1 MQNPNDRRR
10 RRVTTRAFAVLALAL
25 SIGLAA
31 CSDSE
36 PEPEPVTE
44 PVTSVPASASP
55 LPMTIDGIP
64 LVGVTA
70 GADAERFIGRLHG
83 EDVAPLNS
91 YVGQYE
97 GGGVAATLYLSQFP
111 DSETADSLT
120 NLMRDGIA
128 SGNPVF
134 AHHTSFVIDDLVVH
148 SVLGQGQTHFFF
160 ASGPDVTWLGIDSGV
175 ARAGLADLL
184 GVPTDALPESFIA
197 EGGR

>member
-1 MQNPNDRRR
+1 VRNPNDRSQH
-10 RRVTTRAFAVLALAL
+10 RVTTRASAVLALAL

-31 CSDSE
+31 CSD
-36 PEPEPVTE
+36 PEPVPE
-44 PVTSVPASASP
+44 PVPEPLTSAPASASP

-91 YVGQYE
+91 YVGQYQ
-97 GGGVAATLYLSQFP
+97 GGGAAATLYLSQFP
-111 DSETADSLT
+111 DSATADSLT
-120 NLMRDGIA
+120 TLMSDGIGTG
-128 SGNPVF
+128 SQVF
-134 AHHTSFVIDDLVVH
+134 AHHTSFVIDDVVVH

-160 ASGPDVTWLGIDSGV
+160 ASGPDVTWLGIDSGQ

-184 GVPTDALPESFIA
+184 GVPTDALPESYIA
-197 EGGR
+197 EGGP